1 MGENFGLF
9 KSFGD
14 KLFEGETPI
23 NLGLIGSTNFSP
35 SLLDV
40 YPNAA
45 VAYSLRLLRST
56 YTGNAIRVRRTSD
69 NTEQNIGFVL
79 GDLDTTSLLAFCGGT
94 NGFVTTWY
102 DQSGNANNVT
112 QTTAANQAQIV
123 SSGSVILKNSK
134 PTMLFDGVDDS
145 FLSTVAVDPLFIT
158 AVNSPNTTGLY
169 KTIMGAD
176 ASDVGAAG
184 AIYFQYANLT
194 RTATFARKTTS
205 DPGGLADFI
214 AQSPTSE
221 VNNVMNLMTGT
232 RTSTVI
238 QVFINNTLKASDT
251 TVSPLVSLGGTD
263 SGKFRLMAGYFSR
276 AVGDYLPGNL
286 SEFVAYTS
294 DQSSNRTGINTD
306 INTYYAIY

>member
-14 KLFEGETPI
+14 RLFEGETPT
-23 NLGLIGSTNFSP
+23 NLGLIGSINVLP
-35 SLLDV
+35 LLLDL

-45 VAYSLRLLRST
+45 VAYSLRLLRTT

-69 NTEQNIGFVL
+69 NTEQNIGFIL
-79 GDLDTTSLLAFCGGT
+79 GELDTNALLTFCGGSS
-94 NGFVTTWY
+94 GFVTTWY
-102 DQSGNANNVT
+102 DQSGNSNNVT

-123 SSGSVILKNSK
+123 NAGSVILKNSK
-134 PTMLFDGVDDS
+134 PTMLFDGVNDS

-158 AVNSPNTTGLY
+158 VVNSPNTSQVY

-176 ASDVGAAG
+176 ASDAGAGG
-184 AIYFQYANLT
+184 AIYLQYGGLT
-194 RTATFARKTTS
+194 RNAVFARKTS
-205 DPGGLADFI
+205 GDSGSLVDFV
-214 AQSPTSE
+214 AQSTTFES
-221 VNNVMNLMTGT
+221 NNVMNLMTGT
-232 RTSTVI
+232 RTATVI
-238 QVFINNTLKASDT
+238 QVFVNNTLKASDT
-251 TVSPLVSLGGTD
+251 TANTLTTLGGTD

-276 AVGDYLPGNL
+276 GVGDYLQGNL

-294 DQSSNRTGINTD
+294 DESSNRTGINTD

>member
-14 KLFEGETPI
+14 KLFEGETPT

-123 SSGSVILKNSK
+123 NAGSVILKNSK

-176 ASDVGAAG
+176 ASDVTAAG

-205 DPGGLADFI
+205 DPGWLADFI